1 MKIQIE
7 FIDIEQ
13 NKESLQLIKKVL
25 KKAEKVCCKKVK
37 CGVFVGICSN
47 AYIKKVN
54 AEQRNID
61 NATDVLSFPMIEWE
75 KPCGWDMIN
84 IENEKSPE
92 SGRIELGDIL
102 LSIEKAK
109 EQSEEYGH
117 SIQRE
122 IAYLALHGFLH
133 LMGYDHMEEADKKI
147 MRKEE
152 EKIMGLLSIER

>member
-7 FIDIEQ
+7 FIDFEQ

-25 KKAEKVCCKKVK
+25 KKAEKECCNKIK
-37 CGVFVGICSN
+37 CGVFVGVCRN
-47 AYIKKVN
+47 EYIKKVN

-61 NATDVLSFPMIEWE
+61 KATDVLSFPMIDWE
-75 KPCGWDMIN
+75 KPCAWDTIN

-92 SGRIELGDIL
+92 SGKVELGDIL
-102 LSIEKAK
+102 ISIEKAK
-109 EQSEEYGH
+109 EQAEEYGH

-133 LMGYDHMEEADKKI
+133 LLGYDHIEESDKKI
-147 MRKEE
+147 MRDEE
-152 EKIMGLLSIER
+152 EKIMDLLGIGR

>member
-7 FIDIEQ
+7 FIEFEQ

-25 KKAEKVCCKKVK
+25 KKAEKECCHKIK
-37 CGVFVGICSN
+37 CGVFVGICGN
-47 AYIKKVN
+47 EYIKKVN

-61 NATDVLSFPMIEWE
+61 KATDVLSFPMIDWE
-75 KPCGWDMIN
+75 KPCDWDTIN

-92 SGRIELGDIL
+92 SGKVELGDIL
-102 LSIEKAK
+102 ISIDKAK
-109 EQSEEYGH
+109 EQAEEYGH

-133 LMGYDHMEEADKKI
+133 LLGYDHMEESDKKI
-147 MRKEE
+147 MRDEE
-152 EKIMGLLSIER
+152 EKIMDLLGIGR